1 LLKIIKKKKR
11 MKINLTE
18 NQYNKLTLVED
29 ENPYYNDQK
38 INGQNLTVLW
48 NVIKK
53 KQKELYQET
62 FNDLDELTK
71 SKAEIF
77 GEEKLDIPR
86 VIALAGNAKVPQ
98 NVLMIN
104 ITSALACPSYYL
116 GICTIKNGACY
127 AQRGENQYPNSRNRN
142 LQNDL
147 MNTELLRKYQK
158 GNKKPMRDYF
168 SLVEMYI
175 QIGNAAAKNIYTQTI
190 DSLRRRGKQITPQV
204 EEIVRDISQ
213 EPKITDIRLNEA
225 GDFPCQLSV
234 DLWSKFARKV
244 GKKYGIKVH
253 AYTARNLDFSN
264 RPENFSVL
272 PSHEGI
278 NIGKEPS
285 RRFHAVNDK
294 IYDSLQGGNQ
304 VDNNFQPILGE
315 HNGKYFYK
323 CPCGEGEPHCDL
335 CRVCFNRNKTGKP
348 YTIFVRYH
356 GLTAA
361 NGLKHL
367 FKKDEIDKTIQ
378 LAIQNGW
385 ISPSESDSYNSQ
397 ANQHRLDTM
406 SDKIDNMRA
415 RELKPFGK
423 RKKAKI

>member
-1 LLKIIKKKKR
+1 
-11 MKINLTE
+11 MKVKLTE
-18 NQYNKLTLVED
+18 NQYSKLILLED

-38 INGQNLTVLW
+38 INGENLNALW
-48 NVIKK
+48 AAIKK
-53 KQKELYQET
+53 KQEELYNET
-62 FNDLDELTK
+62 FSDLDELTK
-71 SKAEIF
+71 SKAKIY
-77 GEEKLDIPR
+77 GEDRLDIPR
-86 VIALAGNAKVPQ
+86 VIAMAGNSKVPQ

-147 MNTELLRKYQK
+147 MNTELLRKYEK
-158 GNKKPMRDYF
+158 GNKKPMKDYF

-175 QIGNAAAKNIYTQTI
+175 QIGNAAAKNIYNKTI
-190 DSLRRRGKQITPQV
+190 DSLKRRGKEITPQL
-204 EEIVRDISQ
+204 EELVKDIAN

-234 DLWSKFARKV
+234 DLWSKFAKKV
-244 GKKYGIKVH
+244 GKKYGINVH
-253 AYTARNLDFSN
+253 AYTARNLDFSR
-264 RPENFSVL
+264 RPSNFSVL
-272 PSHEGI
+272 PSHKDI
-278 NIGKEPS
+278 NIGDEPN
-285 RRFHAVNDK
+285 RMFRAVNDSL
-294 IYDSLQGGNQ
+294 YDSLEGGDK
-304 VDNNFQPILGE
+304 VDKNYQPILGI
-315 HNGKYFYK
+315 HNNTFFYK

-335 CRVCFNRNKTGKP
+335 CRVCFYRNKTNKP

-367 FKKDEIDKTIQ
+367 FKKEEIDKSIQ

-385 ISPSESDSYNSQ
+385 VTPQEAESYNSPT
-397 ANQHRLDTM
+397 NQTRLDTT
-406 SDKIDNMRA
+406 SNKIDNMRGK
-415 RELKPFGK
+415 EPKPLGK
-423 RKKAKI
+423 RKRLRNNS